1 MSKANELT
9 LSWEDDFSHIALEG
23 DGINQ
28 DELIKVLI
36 KLQDMFYPL
45 TEDQH
50 FHKEEN
56 GLEWY
61 YASYYLK

>member
-1 MSKANELT
+1 MSKAKALT

-36 KLQDMFYPL
+36 KLQGMFYSL

-61 YASYYLK
+61 YASYRLN